1 MNYNETKQLLTQYL
15 IARIPFIGINTIEKG
30 RALELLT
37 EISKQTNMN
46 MKVHSMSKG
55 FTNLVTGE
63 VYSNEKL
70 MMGALDYIVEEL
82 KTSENQIY
90 ILSDVSELDTETFT
104 ARYLVDI
111 TTLAEQKSSS
121 IIIITA
127 APVWV
132 QLQRQGMTIDL
143 ELPNEEELF
152 NIIVENI
159 RPYQNQIQI
168 GWDIN
173 DVKEAANILLGIS
186 KIEVKNV
193 IASLIAKGS
202 LTKDDLIDLKFAKDS
217 LFSNING
224 LEKIQVEEDIAYGG
238 LEGLKKWLDEKEK
251 LLNPEKREEMKKRG
265 IRPPR
270 GILLMGVP
278 GCGKSL
284 SAKAIAARW
293 KRPLYRL
300 DLATIQGRYVGQ
312 SEQQLKE
319 AFETAEHVSPCILWI
334 DEIEKGLSG
343 GGSDSSGVTTR
354 LIGQFLF
361 WLQECKKDVFV
372 IATANNVKEL
382 PAELLR
388 KGRFDEMFFVDLPNK
403 EERKEI
409 IELYLGRYLGVKAE
423 ENFVNNLVTLT
434 DNFTGSDI
442 ESILRDLAYQSIAG
456 VVEISED
463 TILKAFQKSVS
474 MYQTNKE
481 KIESIRE
488 WAKNRT
494 IHASKKDE
502 VKDDTSSLKPIEEKE
517 PTLKED
523 NPPIENLDLI

>member
-1 MNYNETKQLLTQYL
+1 MKS
-15 IARIPFIGINTIEKG
+15 EKS
-30 RALELLT
+30 RNK
-37 EISKQTNMN
+37 S
-46 MKVHSMSKG
+46 
-55 FTNLVTGE
+55 LV
-63 VYSNEKL
+63 
-70 MMGALDYIVEEL
+70 I
-82 KTSENQIY
+82 IC
-90 ILSDVSELDTETFT
+90 LS
-104 ARYLVDI
+104 
-111 TTLAEQKSSS
+111 
-121 IIIITA
+121 
-127 APVWV
+127 
-132 QLQRQGMTIDL
+132 
-143 ELPNEEELF
+143 
-152 NIIVENI
+152 
-159 RPYQNQIQI
+159 
-168 GWDIN
+168 
-173 DVKEAANILLGIS
+173 
-186 KIEVKNV
+186 
-193 IASLIAKGS
+193 
-202 LTKDDLIDLKFAKDS
+202 
-217 LFSNING
+217 
-224 LEKIQVEEDIAYGG
+224 
-238 LEGLKKWLDEKEK
+238 
-251 LLNPEKREEMKKRG
+251 LNPEKREEMKKRG

-403 EERKEI
+403 QERKEI
-409 IELYLGRYLGVKAE
+409 LELYLARYLGVKAE
-423 ENFVNNLVTLT
+423 PDFIEAVVKTT
-434 DNFTGSDI
+434 ENFTGSDI
-442 ESILRDLAYQSIAG
+442 ESIIRDLAYQSIAG
-456 VVEISED
+456 VLEINED
-463 TILKAFQKSVS
+463 IVLGAFQKSVS
-474 MYQTNKE
+474 MYKTNKE

-488 WAKNRT
+488 WAKDRT

-502 VKDDTSSLKPIEEKE
+502 VKEESVEE
-517 PTLKED
+517 PKLNDAGPTVEH
-523 NPPIENLDLI
+523 LDVI